1 MRSSPLQRALKRGP
15 NLILLEV
22 WLDKV
27 LLEIV
32 RAELIRFANALTGYK
47 CLSSYTHVCV
57 CVLYVCVCVCM
68 CVPVLCVWVCGYACV
83 YVCIL
88 CMCVRVF
95 VCVYMCCEDMWVC
108 VCVCIVCVYVCVFV
122 CVYTH
127 CVWVWVCVCI
137 CIYIVCVCAC
147 MYDIICQ
154 NECVPSVQKDSTSE
168 TRHALKLHPQ
178 MLF

>member
-57 CVLYVCVCVCM
+57 CVLYVFACVVCIAGVVCVLCF
-68 CVPVLCVWVCGYACV
+68 CVFALCYMLVHCV
-83 YVCIL
+83 YVCFCIL
-88 CMCVRVF
+88 FVLCVSD
-95 VCVYMCCEDMWVC
+95 VCV
-108 VCVCIVCVYVCVFV
+108 
-122 CVYTH
+122 
-127 CVWVWVCVCI
+127 
-137 CIYIVCVCAC
+137 
-147 MYDIICQ
+147 
-154 NECVPSVQKDSTSE
+154 
-168 TRHALKLHPQ
+168 
-178 MLF
+178 